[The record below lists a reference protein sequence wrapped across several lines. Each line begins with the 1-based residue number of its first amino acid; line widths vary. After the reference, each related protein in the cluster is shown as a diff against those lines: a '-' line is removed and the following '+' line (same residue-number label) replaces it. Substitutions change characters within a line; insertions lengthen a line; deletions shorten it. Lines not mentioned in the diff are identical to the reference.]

1 MIQNWMQKLLF
12 LAFVI
17 LLCFAVAGFRNTETT
32 NLKHSVYFGQGLS
45 ILEQTRD
52 RFVYKELLTAETMT
66 VLEGENMAEKLRDAN
81 IDTETQLLII
91 DKLNPV
97 FPLNKISVGQE
108 IIVLWNNIDADTN
121 KDVDNDAET
130 RQLVAINIP
139 IDSTEYLLL
148 EAENDF
154 EPQKRTKS
162 LVTKIRHVDGII
174 NTNFSEAA
182 QEFDIPTNIHYEYL
196 ELMSFDIS
204 FQQDIR
210 VGTEFAILFEELYDN
225 KGNLVGHGNIW
236 MATLKLY
243 DDREFTYYR
252 YQNQDGEADYYARD
266 GKTARKS
273 LLKSP
278 VNSRISSGFGLRRH
292 PILGYTRQHKGID
305 FAAPEGT
312 FIKAA
317 GDGRIVAR
325 NYNRNGYGRYLIIQ
339 HAGSYSTMYAHM
351 YGFGRNRADG
361 DRRIREGKTVKQ
373 GDVIGRVGSTGLSTG
388 PHLHYEI
395 RRNNRQINPLTQ
407 DFKPSA
413 QLKDVEYTRF
423 LESSL
428 YLDHISK
435 FEDESDVY
443 GFNFK
448 DWLRYRKYIAAIRG
462 ESSVMA
468 YY

>member
-12 LAFVI
+12 LGFVI
-17 LLCFAVAGFRNTETT
+17 LLCFAVAGFRNTEPTKVT
-32 NLKHSVYFGQGLS
+32 HSVYFGQGLS

-66 VLEGENMAEKLRDAN
+66 VLEDEFMAQKLSDAN
-81 IDTETQLLII
+81 IDNETQNLII
-91 DKLNPV
+91 SKLNPV
-97 FPLNKISVGQE
+97 FPLNKIRVGQK
-108 IIVLWNNIDADTN
+108 ITVLWNNNDADANENIDADEN
-121 KDVDNDAET
+121 SNEDSRK
-130 RQLVAINIP
+130 LVAINIP

-162 LVTKIRHVDGII
+162 LVTKIKHVDGII

-182 QEFDIPTNIHYEYL
+182 KEFDIPTNIHYEFL

-225 KGNLVGHGNIW
+225 KGNLVDYGDIW

-273 LLKSP
+273 LLKTP
-278 VNSRISSGFGLRRH
+278 VSNRRISSGFGARRH

-325 NYNRNGYGRYLIIQ
+325 GFNARGYGRYLIIR
-339 HAGSYSTMYAHM
+339 HAGSYSTMYGHM

-448 DWLRYRKYIAAIRG
+448 DWLRYRKYIAAIR
-462 ESSVMA
+462 A
-468 YY
+468 NHL

>member
-1 MIQNWMQKLLF
+1 MIQTWMQKLLF
-12 LAFVI
+12 LAFIV

-32 NLKHSVYFGQGLS
+32 NVKHSVYFGQGLS

-52 RFVYKELLTAETMT
+52 SFVYKELLSAETLT
-66 VLEGENMAEKLRDAN
+66 VLEDEFMAQKLSDAN
-81 IDTETQLLII
+81 IDNETQNLII
-91 DKLNPV
+91 SKLNPI
-97 FPLNKISVGQE
+97 FPLNKIRVGQE
-108 IIVLWNNIDADTN
+108 ITILWTN
-121 KDVDNDAET
+121 TEPRK
-130 RQLVAINIP
+130 LVAINIP

-162 LVTKIRHVDGII
+162 LVTKIRHIDGII
-174 NTNFSEAA
+174 NTNFHEAA
-182 QEFDIPTNIHYEYL
+182 DEFNIPRNIRYEYL

-210 VGTEFAILFEELYDN
+210 VGTEFAMLFEELYDN
-225 KGNLVGHGNIW
+225 KGNLVDYGDIW

-252 YQNQDGEADYYARD
+252 YQNQDGEVDYYARD

-273 LLKSP
+273 LLKTP
-278 VNSRISSGFGLRRH
+278 VSNRRISSGFGVRRH

-317 GDGRIVAR
+317 GDGKIIAR
-325 NYNRNGYGRYLIIQ
+325 NYNRNGYGRYIIIQ

-407 DFKPSA
+407 NFKPSA
-413 QLKDVEYTRF
+413 HLKDVEYTRF

-435 FEDESDVY
+435 FEDESDAY
-443 GFNFK
+443 GFNFQ
-448 DWLRYRKYIAAIRG
+448 DWLRYRKYIAAIR
-462 ESSVMA
+462 A
-468 YY
+468 NHL